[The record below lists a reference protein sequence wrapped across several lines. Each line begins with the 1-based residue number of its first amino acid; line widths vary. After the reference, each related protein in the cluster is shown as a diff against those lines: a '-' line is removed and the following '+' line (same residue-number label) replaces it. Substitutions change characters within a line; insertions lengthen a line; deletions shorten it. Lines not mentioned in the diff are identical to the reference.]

1 MRAGLEG
8 GCIPQAQYEEREGA
22 STETGLHM
30 LAWTAARSLEPVL
43 AACMSDD

>member
-1 MRAGLEG
+1 MRAGVEG
-8 GCIPQAQYEEREGA
+8 GCIPQTQHKEREVA
-22 STETGLHM
+22 STEKGLHM